1 MMARTLAALLLVVGA
16 LAFAAAC
23 GGDDDAPPTR
33 DTSGGAKS
41 TTTQPAAKGNIVDEI
56 TKVDYPA
63 ELLDGMSL
71 GKADA
76 PVTIQMFEDFTCS
89 HCLEF
94 TATLEPGII
103 EELVKPGKARLEFH
117 YFPLRQ
123 SSVPAMVAAQCAAE
137 QDQFW
142 AYGKRLFTEQAKAD
156 VLPKDQ
162 VGPALTAAFSQ
173 ASLKQYATDL
183 GMDGAA
189 FDTCY
194 TGDAALQKVLDDGR
208 KGDAL
213 GVQGTPTFVI
223 NGTPL
228 LNGYPSTVAEWT
240 KLVENTK

>member
-1 MMARTLAALLLVVGA
+1 MTARVLAALLLLAGVF
-16 LAFAAAC
+16 AFAAAC
-23 GGDDDAPPTR
+23 GGDDDAPTTR

-41 TTTQPAAKGNIVDEI
+41 AATQPAAKSSIVDEI
-56 TKVDYPA
+56 AKVDYPA
-63 ELLDGMSL
+63 DLIDGLSL

-103 EELVKPGKARLEFH
+103 EQLVKPGKARLEFH

-123 SSVPAMVAAQCAAE
+123 ASVPAMVAAQCAAE

-156 VLPKDQ
+156 VLPNDK
-162 VGPALTAAFSQ
+162 VGPALTVAFGQAA
-173 ASLKQYATDL
+173 LKQYATDL

-194 TGDAALQKVLDDGR
+194 ASDAALQKVVDDGR

-213 GVQGTPTFVI
+213 GVKGTPTFVL

-228 LNGYPSTVAEWT
+228 LNGYPPTVAEWT